1 MSHKCVC
8 VYEDRRTQCLQ
19 CVNKGAL
26 GFLYSVLEHFVKPE
40 CMRIRIILKTA
51 FSFTES
57 ALLAIVFSAGGLQP
71 QDQRT
76 LGEEAFREGRG

>member
-1 MSHKCVC
+1 MCELRGPGIS
-8 VYEDRRTQCLQ
+8 LQ
-19 CVNKGAL
+19 RFGTFCKARVHAYQNK
-26 GFLYSVLEHFVKPE
+26 
-40 CMRIRIILKTA
+40 ILKTD

-57 ALLAIVFSAGGLQP
+57 TLLPIVFSAGGLQP